1 MKKQTVLQKNK
12 TMIYSAIISVA
23 VVLIIPIF
31 AKNPTDRFA
40 LIMPIFAGWIV
51 FNILSLPKK

>member
-1 MKKQTVLQKNK
+1 MKKQSIFQKNK
-12 TMIYSAIISVA
+12 IMIYSAIICVA
-23 VVLIIPIF
+23 VILVIPIF